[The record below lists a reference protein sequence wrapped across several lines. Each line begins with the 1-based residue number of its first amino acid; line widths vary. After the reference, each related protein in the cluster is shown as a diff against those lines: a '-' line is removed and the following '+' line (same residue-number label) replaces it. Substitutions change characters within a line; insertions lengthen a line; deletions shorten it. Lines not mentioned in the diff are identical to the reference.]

1 MRTWTCLLL
10 ALGSPAWAD
19 QITLDSG
26 AIVEGNLAAWQQ
38 GGECWIHLSDG
49 ALAGTTLVVDCARVL
64 RFERAPASLVN
75 APAVTIPNEAPLPV
89 EVLADPAPP
98 VTPPAASPIT
108 EAPGARVPVA
118 PIDAV
123 QTEPPAA

>member
-10 ALGSPAWAD
+10 ALGTPAWAD

-26 AIVEGNLAAWQQ
+26 AIVEGSLAAWQQ
-38 GGECWIHLSDG
+38 GGECWIHLSEG

-75 APAVTIPNEAPLPV
+75 VPAAPISNVAPLPV
-89 EVLADPAPP
+89 EVVEDPAPP
-98 VTPPAASPIT
+98 VAAPAAAPIT

-118 PIDAV
+118 PIAGV
-123 QTEPPAA
+123 HPEPPAA